1 VKLSPG
7 ETIIFQGRPS
17 WRSIVGFYLLGL
29 LVAAGAGVIGA
40 VIAKEASVGIAV
52 GVGAFLLVLV
62 AGFLKRFFSRYTITT
77 RRLRVQRGVLRRQ
90 IQETRL
96 ERLQDHSI
104 TQTLLER
111 MLRVGTID
119 FDTSG
124 EEHADLFRFVGIEDP
139 EGLVNTIDRVTSQSI
154 GTAASIPPAAD
165 PPPPQLD

>member
-1 VKLSPG
+1 MKLSPG
-7 ETIIFQGRPS
+7 ETIIFEGRPS
-17 WRSIVGFYLLGL
+17 WRSIVGFYMVGL

-40 VIAKEASVGIAV
+40 VAASKAAIGVAIGV
-52 GVGAFLLVLV
+52 GVLLLVLV
-62 AGFLKRFFSRYTITT
+62 AGFLKRFFTRYTITT

-139 EGLVNTIDRVTSQSI
+139 EGVVNTIDRVTSQSI
-154 GTAASIPPAAD
+154 GTAPSIPPAAE
-165 PPPPQLD
+165 PPLQID

>member
-1 VKLSPG
+1 MELSPG

-40 VIAKEASVGIAV
+40 VAAKDVPVGVAI

-62 AGFLKRFFSRYTITT
+62 AGFLKRIFTRYTITT
-77 RRLRVQRGVLRRQ
+77 RRLRVQRGVLKRQ

-111 MLRVGTID
+111 ILHVGTVD
-119 FDTSG
+119 FDTAADEQG
-124 EEHADLFRFVGIEDP
+124 DLFRFEGVENP
-139 EGLVNTIDRVTSQSI
+139 EGVVLQIDPP
-154 GTAASIPPAAD
+154 IPPAAD
-165 PPPPQLD
+165 PPPQVD

>member
-1 VKLSPG
+1 VELSPG
-7 ETIIFQGRPS
+7 ETIIYQGRPS
-17 WRSIVGFYLLGL
+17 WRSILGFYFLGL

-40 VIAKEASVGIAV
+40 VASSV
-52 GVGAFLLVLV
+52 GVGVAIGVGVFLAVLV
-62 AGFLKRFFSRYTITT
+62 AGFLKRFFTRYVITT
-77 RRLRVQRGVLRRQ
+77 RRLRVQRGVLKRQ

-124 EEHADLFRFVGIEDP
+124 EEHADLFRFEGVENP
-139 EGLVNTIDRVTSQSI
+139 EGIVHQIDRVSSQA
-154 GTAASIPPAAD
+154 GAPPIPPAAE
-165 PPPPQLD
+165 PPPD